1 MKPLMRRR
9 PGQQG
14 STLIEVLISILVVA
28 IGLLGYAALLL
39 NTQKKNNDAYYRTQA
54 TLMASDMLES
64 MRANRTS
71 ALQGD
76 YNIAIGSAPVSGGMA
91 GADQAR
97 WKSNLA
103 AGLPAGNGSVAV
115 DLQGNTTIVIQWDG
129 SGTGVP
135 TAFVTQSAI

>member
-1 MKPLMRRR
+1 MKAVMRRR
-9 PGQQG
+9 QGQHG

-28 IGLLGYAALLL
+28 IGLLGYAGLLL

-64 MRANRTS
+64 MRANS
-71 ALQGD
+71 APALQGD
-76 YNIAIGSAPVSGGMA
+76 YNIAVGSAPTASGMA
-91 GADQAR
+91 GADLAR

-103 AGLPAGNGSVAV
+103 EGLPAGNGSVSV
-115 DLQGNTTIVIQWDG
+115 DLQGNATIVIQWDG

-135 TAFVTQSAI
+135 TAFTTQSAI